1 MTSVSPML
9 SPPAPTRRSPFTSSG
24 SSGLRWLRLGQLQ
37 HEARVVPVD
46 PRAVVFG
53 PPTDLCLLVGVLRS
67 GDHHA
72 SHAPRTRPLGLLQ
85 LHGLD
90 VPADLDRKSVVSGK
104 SVSVRVDI
112 GGRRIIKKKKNHR
125 SKEKRK

>member
-9 SPPAPTRRSPFTSSG
+9 SPPAPSRRKPFTSSG

-53 PPTDLCLLVGVLRS
+53 PPTDLCLLVGALRS

-85 LHGLD
+85 PHGLD
-90 VPADLDRKSVVSGK
+90 VPRPE
-104 SVSVRVDI
+104 
-112 GGRRIIKKKKNHR
+112 GRRLG
-125 SKEKRK
+125 KEWVNTFKSRWSP